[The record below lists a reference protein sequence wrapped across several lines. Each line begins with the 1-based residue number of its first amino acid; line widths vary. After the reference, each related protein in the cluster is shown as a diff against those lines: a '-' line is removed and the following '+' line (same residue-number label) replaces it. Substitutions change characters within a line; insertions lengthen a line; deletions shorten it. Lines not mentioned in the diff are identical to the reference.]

1 MDKKII
7 INRSNNINWEQVYQD
22 FKARF
27 IEEEYDIW
35 REQFLMDSLEPLITR
50 EILKVGEIV

>member
-7 INRSNNINWEQVYQD
+7 INRSNTVNWEQVYQD

-27 IEEEYDIW
+27 IAEEYDIW

-50 EILKVGEIV
+50 DFLKVGEIV

>member
-1 MDKKII
+1 MEKKII

-35 REQFLMDSLEPLITR
+35 RE
-50 EILKVGEIV
+50 